1 MIGLMVIMSM
11 SYSCVVSVILVLW
24 QVGAILRNGYGI

>member
-11 SYSCVVSVILVLW
+11 SYSRVVSVVLVLW
-24 QVGAILRNGYGI
+24 RVGAILRNGYGI